1 MCSSRKYIER
11 EHIILRWLFWK
22 WHLVQVQWAAVP
34 YHNFSTILSPI
45 WVFNANLFYSWCFF
59 LLFWLCVWCLC
70 LWSSVTEESW
80 SVSKTAPANCANRG
94 KTLLKMCFFFFFFAD
109 KVKWQKLVE
118 WLVHYKLLPHKL
130 LVVNKKGV
138 CVVKRSLRSGL
149 SEWRNICQAL
159 LRSMCLWCNSCIHC
173 FRPPIKVPTW
183 YTALGVTGK
192 KFYEREKCEFAA

>member
-1 MCSSRKYIER
+1 MLICFIVGAFFCCSDFVSDVCACGLLSPKNHGVCPKQHQQIVQIGER
-11 EHIILRWLFWK
+11 RFWK
-22 WHLVQVQWAAVP
+22 
-34 YHNFSTILSPI
+34 
-45 WVFNANLFYSWCFF
+45 
-59 LLFWLCVWCLC
+59 CV
-70 LWSSVTEESW
+70 
-80 SVSKTAPANCANRG
+80 
-94 KTLLKMCFFFFFFAD
+94 FFFFFAD